1 VANRGAIGHE
11 AVQDRVPIVVLHA
24 SLPLRRGF
32 QAVPSAVCAWRWG
45 AVGYP
50 SIDLR
55 RDWTRLLRCVAMKTT
70 RLLVLTLVLA
80 LSAAIVAGCG
90 SSSGSGGGDDPAALI
105 PAGAPLYLEGVLRP
119 DGQVRSDLEGALK
132 KILRTNDPDAK
143 IQELIDHSGK
153 SDDVTFKDDVEPWLG
168 DRVGFA
174 ITALHNGRN
183 ADYAAVI
190 DSKDD
195 GKAEKLLAKQK
206 GTVKR
211 SYNGTDYRF
220 DAKEKT
226 ATALIDHRV
235 VVATEGGLKAIVDG
249 KGKDHLDQANGL
261 TTVRAKV
268 AQDRIG
274 LFYLDVQGLV
284 RAIAQQASS
293 DPQVGALVQSFA
305 GAAPKTLG
313 AALQAQPDALRV
325 DAVSIGAPRSATP
338 AGSGADVLATLP
350 GNAWLGL
357 GVGNLG
363 QTLDR
368 VLQTVA
374 GGGGI
379 TGVGVNALLGQFK
392 KQTSLDL
399 RQDVLGWMGDAGVFV
414 GGTTGTDLGGALVIK
429 TTDPSK
435 TRRTMAVLER
445 YARQSAGTKVTALQG
460 SGIDDG
466 FSAQDPTGPPVD
478 IALAGDRFVVAV
490 GGKDVLSE
498 AISPSQKLGSSPAFT
513 AAAGKLGN
521 GLRPSFY
528 LDFTQVTKLIESL
541 AGTNADFQKAKP
553 YLDAFGAVVAG
564 AKSEGS
570 GVTRSRF
577 VVTLR

>member
-1 VANRGAIGHE
+1 MCVARFGGCRVARREGGFGPRWRSGRSPSTPVRYRRCIPLSPTTQPDLHISSHE
-11 AVQDRVPIVVLHA
+11 CPRSITALHLKA
-24 SLPLRRGF
+24 PKTRGF
-32 QAVPSAVCAWRWG
+32 DRGRSWGDRRRTCASRRADRRSARRLAAPAPLGGASVRRVCVGWG

-55 RDWTRLLRCVAMKTT
+55 SGPTRLLRCVAMKTT

-80 LSAAIVAGCG
+80 LSAAIAAGCG
-90 SSSGSGGGDDPAALI
+90 SSSGSGGGDDPAALV
-105 PAGAPLYLEGVLRP
+105 PAGAPLYLEGVVRP
-119 DGQVRSDLEGALK
+119 DGQVRTDLEGALK
-132 KILRTNDPDAK
+132 KIMRTDDPGAK
-143 IQELIDHSGK
+143 IQQLIDDSGK
-153 SDDVTFKDDVEPWLG
+153 RDDVTFKDDVEPWLG

-174 ITALHNGRN
+174 ITALHNGQD

-195 GKAEKLLAKQK
+195 GKAEKLLAKQE

-261 TTVRAKV
+261 TAVRSKV

-305 GAAPKTLG
+305 SAAPRTLG

-325 DAVSIGAPRSATP
+325 DAVSIGTPKSSTP

-368 VLQTVA
+368 VVQTVA
-374 GGGGI
+374 GGGI
-379 TGVGVNALLGQFK
+379 TGVG
-392 KQTSLDL
+392 
-399 RQDVLGWMGDAGVFV
+399 
-414 GGTTGTDLGGALVIK
+414 
-429 TTDPSK
+429 
-435 TRRTMAVLER
+435 
-445 YARQSAGTKVTALQG
+445 
-460 SGIDDG
+460 
-466 FSAQDPTGPPVD
+466 
-478 IALAGDRFVVAV
+478 
-490 GGKDVLSE
+490 
-498 AISPSQKLGSSPAFT
+498 
-513 AAAGKLGN
+513 
-521 GLRPSFY
+521 
-528 LDFTQVTKLIESL
+528 
-541 AGTNADFQKAKP
+541 
-553 YLDAFGAVVAG
+553 
-564 AKSEGS
+564 
-570 GVTRSRF
+570 
-577 VVTLR
+577 

>member
-1 VANRGAIGHE
+1 MC
-11 AVQDRVPIVVLHA
+11 
-24 SLPLRRGF
+24 PL
-32 QAVPSAVCAWRWG
+32 WG

-55 RDWTRLLRCVAMKTT
+55 RGWTRLLRCVAMKTT
-70 RLLVLTLVLA
+70 RLLVLTLVLT
-80 LSAAIVAGCG
+80 LSAAIAAGCG
-90 SSSGSGGGDDPAALI
+90 SSSGSGGDDDPAALI
-105 PAGAPLYLEGVLRP
+105 PAGAPLYVEGVVRP
-119 DGQVRSDLEGALK
+119 DGKVRSDLEGALK
-132 KILRTNDPDAK
+132 KILRTNDPGAK
-143 IQELIDHSGK
+143 IQQLIDDSGK
-153 SDDVTFKDDVEPWLG
+153 SDEITFKDDVEPWVG
-168 DRVGFA
+168 NRVGFA
-174 ITALHNGRN
+174 LTAVHNGQD

-195 GKAEKLLAKQK
+195 AKAEKLLAKQK

-211 SYNGTDYRF
+211 SYKGTDYRF

-235 VVATEGGLKAIVDG
+235 VVATEGGLKAIVDAT
-249 KGKDHLDQANGL
+249 GKDHLDQANGL
-261 TTVRAKV
+261 SAVRSKV

-284 RAIAQQASS
+284 RTVAQQASS
-293 DPQVGALVQSFA
+293 DPQVGALMQSFTS
-305 GAAPKTLG
+305 AAPKTLG

-325 DAVSIGAPRSATP
+325 DAVSIGTPQSATTG
-338 AGSGADVLATLP
+338 GSGANVLTTLP
-350 GNAWLGL
+350 GDSWLGL
-357 GVGNLG
+357 GVANLG

-368 VLQTVA
+368 VVQTVA

-392 KQTSLDL
+392 NQTSLDL

-414 GGTTGTDLGGALVIK
+414 VGTTSADLGGALVIK
-429 TTDPSK
+429 TTDPAK
-435 TRRTMAVLER
+435 TKRTMRVLER
-445 YARQSAGTKVTALQG
+445 FARTQRGATKITALHG
-460 SGIDDG
+460 KGIDDG
-466 FSAQDPTGPPVD
+466 FAAQDPSGPRVQV
-478 IALAGDRFVVAV
+478 ALAGDRFVVAI
-490 GGKDVLSE
+490 GGKDVLAK
-498 AISPSQKLGSSPAFT
+498 AISPGQQLGSSPGFT
-513 AAAGKLGN
+513 GAAAKLGN

-528 LDFTQVTKLIESL
+528 LDFTQVAKLIETF
-541 AGTNADFQKAKP
+541 AGTDAGFQKAKP

-577 VVTLR
+577 AVTLR

>member
-1 VANRGAIGHE
+1 
-11 AVQDRVPIVVLHA
+11 
-24 SLPLRRGF
+24 
-32 QAVPSAVCAWRWG
+32 
-45 AVGYP
+45 
-50 SIDLR
+50 
-55 RDWTRLLRCVAMKTT
+55 MKTT

-80 LSAAIVAGCG
+80 LSAAIVAACG
-90 SSSGSGGGDDPAALI
+90 SSSGSGGDDDPAALI
-105 PAGAPLYLEGVLRP
+105 PAGAPLYLEGVVRP

-132 KILRTNDPDAK
+132 KILRTDDPGAK
-143 IQELIDHSGK
+143 LQQLVDSGGK

-168 DRVGFA
+168 NRVGFA

-190 DSKDD
+190 DSTDD
-195 GKAEKLLAKQK
+195 GKAQALLAKQK

-226 ATALIDHRV
+226 ATALIDHHV

-249 KGKDHLDQANGL
+249 QGKDHLDQANGL
-261 TTVRAKV
+261 TAVRSKV

-274 LFYLDVQGLV
+274 LFYLDTQGFV
-284 RAIAQQASS
+284 RTIAQQASS

-305 GAAPKTLG
+305 SAAPRTLG
-313 AALQAQPDALRV
+313 AALQAKPDALSV
-325 DAVSIGAPRSATP
+325 DAVSIGTPRSSTP
-338 AGSGADVLATLP
+338 AGSGADALATLP
-350 GNAWLGL
+350 ADAWLGL

-368 VLQTVA
+368 VVQTVA
-374 GGGGI
+374 GGGGL
-379 TGVGVNALLGQFK
+379 TGVGVNALLARFK
-392 KQTSLDL
+392 EQTSLDL
-399 RQDVLGWMGDAGVFV
+399 RRDVLGWMGNAGVFV
-414 GGTTGTDLGGALVIK
+414 GGTTRSDVGGALVIK
-429 TTDPSK
+429 TTDPAK
-435 TRRTMAVLER
+435 TRRTMTVLER
-445 YARQSAGTKVTALQG
+445 YARQSAGTKITALNG
-460 SGIDDG
+460 NGIDEG
-466 FSAQDPTGPPVD
+466 FTAKNATGPAVH

-490 GGKDVLSE
+490 GGKDVLAQAIAPSE
-498 AISPSQKLGSSPAFT
+498 QLGASPAFT

-528 LDFTQVTKLIESL
+528 LDFAQVTKLIESF

-553 YLDAFGAVVAG
+553 YLDAFGAVIAG
-564 AKSEGS
+564 TKSEGS

>member
-1 VANRGAIGHE
+1 
-11 AVQDRVPIVVLHA
+11 
-24 SLPLRRGF
+24 
-32 QAVPSAVCAWRWG
+32 
-45 AVGYP
+45 
-50 SIDLR
+50 
-55 RDWTRLLRCVAMKTT
+55 MKTT

-90 SSSGSGGGDDPAALI
+90 SSSGSGGDDDPAALI
-105 PAGAPLYLEGVLRP
+105 PAGAPLYVEGVVRP
-119 DGQVRSDLEGALK
+119 DGKVRSDLEGALK
-132 KILRTNDPDAK
+132 KILRTDDPGAK
-143 IQELIDHSGK
+143 IQQLIDDSGK
-153 SDDVTFKDDVEPWLG
+153 SDDITFKDDVEPWVG
-168 DRVGFA
+168 SRVGFA
-174 ITALHNGRN
+174 ITALHNGQN

-190 DSKDD
+190 ASKDD

-211 SYNGTDYRF
+211 SYKGTDYRF

-235 VVATEGGLKAIVDG
+235 VVATEGGLKAVVDA
-249 KGKDHLDQANGL
+249 KGKDHLADANGL
-261 TTVRAKV
+261 TAVRSKV

-274 LFYLDVQGLV
+274 LFYLDVQGFV
-284 RAIAQQASS
+284 RTIAQQASS

-305 GAAPKTLG
+305 SAAPRTLG

-325 DAVSIGAPRSATP
+325 DAVSIGTPKSATP
-338 AGSGADVLATLP
+338 SGSGADILATLP
-350 GNAWLGL
+350 GSSWLGL
-357 GVGNLG
+357 GVADLG

-368 VLQTVA
+368 VVQTVA

-379 TGVGVNALLGQFK
+379 TGVGVNALLEQFK

-414 GGTTGTDLGGALVIK
+414 GGTTRADLGGALVIK
-429 TTDPSK
+429 TTDPAK
-435 TRRTMAVLER
+435 TKRTMAVLER
-445 YARQSAGTKVTALQG
+445 YARQSAGTKVTSLHGQ
-460 SGIDDG
+460 GIDDG
-466 FSAQDPTGPPVD
+466 FTARDQTGPAVHV
-478 IALAGDRFVVAV
+478 ALAGDRFVVAV
-490 GGKDVLSE
+490 GGKDVLAQ
-498 AISPSQKLGSSPAFT
+498 AISPAQQLGSAPAFT

-521 GLRPSFY
+521 GLRPSLY
-528 LDFTQVTKLIESL
+528 LDFTQVAKLIESF
-541 AGTNADFQKAKP
+541 AGTDASFQKAKP